1 MLAAEEVELKARACD
16 CRFGGLL
23 RMALLSTARRYASV
37 EDVSGRADR
46 ACKVLAC
53 SPHIKD
59 LVGSCETEGLF
70 RR

>member
-16 CRFGGLL
+16 YRLGPIL
-23 RMALLSTARRYASV
+23 RMALLSIARRYASV
-37 EDVSGRADR
+37 EGVSGRADG
-46 ACKVLAC
+46 ACKYLAC

-70 RR
+70 GR